1 MTAAPLAR
9 TPQPRSV
16 GDTGAAGATP
26 AVSVIIATYNS
37 GSLLTAAL
45 DALGAQTLPGHL
57 IEILIVDDGST
68 DETWVISASWRLS
81 EATSRSFNSR
91 TPVVLALDATAR

>member
-37 GSLLTAAL
+37 GSLLMRGLLGGWQVSTITTIQSGTSINPESWDAAGM
-45 DALGAQTLPGHL
+45 GAGFPH
-57 IEILIVDDGST
+57 
-68 DETWVISASWRLS
+68 ANRLHCRL
-81 EATSRSFNSR
+81 TR
-91 TPVVLALDATAR
+91 

>member
-9 TPQPRSV
+9 TPQTRSV

-45 DALGAQTLPGHL
+45 DALEAQT
-57 IEILIVDDGST
+57 
-68 DETWVISASWRLS
+68 
-81 EATSRSFNSR
+81 
-91 TPVVLALDATAR
+91 